1 MLRKVLLLLR
11 KTPALR
17 FVHRGVQLGLYRDV
31 PMADAA
37 RRRRTGGED
46 EELIFAQQAV
56 MKVSEP
62 KLSFGSAA

>member
-1 MLRKVLLLLR
+1 
-11 KTPALR
+11 
-17 FVHRGVQLGLYRDV
+17 
-31 PMADAA
+31 MADAA